1 MVITSRGNDSM
12 ISPRTRGNVSLVSID
27 EEIDQH
33 HPIHDIDDNFRLDNR
48 LETVSEDKEKT
59 QYQSLFHSLC
69 YYTVHLANICSKA
82 FYLKFT
88 PKICKEVFQGMLFT
102 SSVPYLAVMTSA
114 LFCGRPCYYKSNI
127 IVLINCAQFTLE
139 LANNILIG

>member
-1 MVITSRGNDSM
+1 MVSPRARGNL
-12 ISPRTRGNVSLVSID
+12 SLASID
-27 EEIDQH
+27 EENDFN
-33 HPIHDIDDNFRLDNR
+33 HPIHEIDDGFRLEHR
-48 LETVSEDKEKT
+48 LETISEDKEKT
-59 QYQSLFHSLC
+59 PYQSLFHSLC

-88 PKICKEVFQGMLFT
+88 PKISKEIFQGMLFT

-127 IVLINCAQFTLE
+127 IVLINCVQFTLE